1 MDDILKPIN
10 TPKEKKPEDNKPT
23 KPKESNPKPSK
34 PATSKAKAQ
43 EKAKSKS
50 KSKSKAKTKPI
61 EEPLLF
67 IPSPE
72 QQLIIDAI
80 KRGENVS
87 VNAVAGSG
95 KTTTI
100 LGIAKQI
107 PEKKILQIT
116 YNRALKLEVEKK
128 AKLNKLDNLK
138 VLTFHGLACS
148 YYDYTAYTDDRIQTI
163 LRNNIPLNKPITNI
177 TQEII
182 IIDEIQDMTPLYFE
196 LIHKFLFDIKRS
208 VIIGIMGDNYQGI
221 YGFKGADERF
231 LTLGDQIFCTSNNN
245 HNNHNNPFTKL
256 TLNTSYRL
264 TQPMADFVN
273 QVMVGGHQR
282 IKSLKE
288 GVPVKYIQYPHD
300 ELTDYISNL
309 IADEMQT
316 NGYKAEDIFILS
328 GTLRNQRIKNLENKL
343 VSNGFLCFVPIS
355 EDSKLDE
362 RIIKDKIVFT
372 TFHQSK
378 GRERKL
384 VVVFGFD
391 TSYYEMFKDK
401 HSSLLICPNLL
412 YVATTRASHQL
423 VLLEHIDLKQSLP
436 FLKMSHS
443 GMMHCNFVDIHRHY
457 TLDKPFDKHRNIDS
471 NKMYVRREEDF
482 EHDKTVTDLVKFIDE
497 STLSLLGEL
506 ITKIFK
512 ITNEIQES
520 NVAVIPADIKI
531 TNQNGYYTY
540 EQVCDI
546 NGVAIPAMLFS
557 GSQNYNNSEN
567 SNYLWKY
574 LSRQYL
580 SNNVRSKNSSFIL
593 GYINQ
598 LKEKTQLEG
607 VPDWL
612 LLGNIYL
619 CATEGYNYK
628 LKQIQRYDWLE
639 PEMVAKC
646 HRNIAN
652 VFGGNMDDIHKN
664 MNYELELGTGYD
676 ERGAFYGF
684 KTETYG
690 VVKIR
695 GRIDCID
702 DDTVWELKCV
712 DMLSIEHMLQVV
724 LYAWMWHN
732 IVLQRQENK
741 DKQDNQNNQDKQDN
755 NLQNGIDRLLNS
767 GNERKNNSR
776 DAYRDVFLDNI
787 YQMKKFKLMN
797 IRTGEVRE
805 LDTSN
810 TQYIDDIVK
819 ILLDSKLRIRELL
832 TDIQFIENSRGRVEK
847 YKLDIANT
855 YSVDELQELEET
867 QNLEDARIE
876 DARTEK
882 EIEEIVLDF

>member
-1 MDDILKPIN
+1 MDEILKPIKTSN
-10 TPKEKKPEDNKPT
+10 EKKPP
-23 KPKESNPKPSK
+23 KPKESKPKLAKTTNPKSK
-34 PATSKAKAQ
+34 L
-43 EKAKSKS
+43 KSKL
-50 KSKSKAKTKPI
+50 KSTPI
-61 EEPLLF
+61 EEPILF
-67 IPSPE
+67 TPSPE

-80 KRGENVS
+80 KRGENVA

-138 VLTFHGLACS
+138 ILTFHGLACS

-163 LRNNIPLNKPITNI
+163 VRNNIPLNKPITNI
-177 TQEII
+177 TQEVI

-196 LIHKFLFDIKRS
+196 LIHKFLFDIKRC
-208 VIIGIMGDNYQGI
+208 VILGIMGDNYQGI

-231 LTLGDQIFCTSNNN
+231 LTLGDQIFSHNSNNQ
-245 HNNHNNPFTKL
+245 FTKL

-273 QVMVGGHQR
+273 QVMVGGQPR
-282 IKSLKE
+282 IKSLKQ
-288 GVPVKYIQYPHD
+288 GVPVRYIQYPHQ
-300 ELTDYISNL
+300 ELTDYVSNL
-309 IADEMQT
+309 ITNEMQT
-316 NGYKAEDIFILS
+316 NGYNAEDVFILS
-328 GTLRNQRIKNLENKL
+328 GTLRNQRIKDLENRL
-343 VSNGFLCFVPIS
+343 VSNGLLCFVPIS
-355 EDSKLDE
+355 EDAKLDE
-362 RIIKDKIVFT
+362 RIIKDKVVFT

-423 VLLEHIDLKQSLP
+423 VLIEHIDLKQSLP

-443 GMMHCNFVDIHRHY
+443 GMISCNFMEIHRHNE
-457 TLDKPFDKHRNIDS
+457 LNNHRNIDS
-471 NKMYVRREEDF
+471 NRMYIRKEEDF
-482 EHDKTVTDLVKFIDE
+482 EHDKTVSDLVKFIDE
-497 STLSLLGEL
+497 STLAILGDL
-506 ITKIFK
+506 ITKVFK
-512 ITNEIQES
+512 ITHEIQENNIAS
-520 NVAVIPADIKI
+520 IPNDIK
-531 TNQNGYYTY
+531 TSNQNGYNTY

-557 GSQNYNNSEN
+557 KIKETTNSKN

-574 LSRQYL
+574 LQRQYL
-580 SNNVRSKNSSFIL
+580 TNTFRNKNSTFIL

-598 LKEKTQLEG
+598 LKEKARLEG

-628 LKQIQRYDWLE
+628 LKQIQQYDWLD

-652 VFGGNMDDIHKN
+652 VFGGSMNDIHKD
-664 MNYELELGTGYD
+664 MHYESPFGLKGNVALAAFEWELGTGYD
-676 ERGAFYGF
+676 ERGAYFGF

-695 GRIDCID
+695 GRVDCID
-702 DDTVWELKCV
+702 DDAVWELKCV

-724 LYAWMWHN
+724 LYAWIWRH
-732 IVLQRQENK
+732 IVLQRQEK
-741 DKQDNQNNQDKQDN
+741 TEKQENI
-755 NLQNGIDRLLNS
+755 LQNGIDRLLDSNNKKQ
-767 GNERKNNSR
+767 NEL
-776 DAYRDVFLDNI
+776 LDNI

-819 ILLDSKLRIRELL
+819 ILLDSKLRMRELL
-832 TDIQFIENSRGRVEK
+832 TDEQFIENSRERVEK
-847 YKLDIANT
+847 YKLDFANT
-855 YSVDELQELEET
+855 YSMEELQD
-867 QNLEDARIE
+867 LEDARIE
-876 DARTEK
+876 EEK
-882 EIEEIVLDF
+882 IDLDF

>member
-10 TPKEKKPEDNKPT
+10 TPKEQKPEDKKPA

-34 PATSKAKAQ
+34 PTKAKAQ
-43 EKAKSKS
+43 A
-50 KSKSKAKTKPI
+50 KSKAKLKVI
-61 EEPLLF
+61 EESILF
-67 IPSPE
+67 TPSSE

-231 LTLGDQIFCTSNNN
+231 LTLGDQIFSTGNN
-245 HNNHNNPFTKL
+245 NNHNNPFTKL

-300 ELTDYISNL
+300 ELTDF
-309 IADEMQT
+309 IANMITVEMQT
-316 NGYKAEDIFILS
+316 NRYKAEDIFILS

-355 EDSKLDE
+355 EDAKLDE

-401 HSSLLICPNLL
+401 HSSFLICPNLL

-423 VLLEHIDLKQSLP
+423 VLIEHIDLKQSLP

-443 GMMHCNFVDIHRHY
+443 GMMSCNFVDIHRHY
-457 TLDKPFDKHRNIDS
+457 TLDKHRNIDS

-497 STLSLLGEL
+497 STLAILGEL
-506 ITKIFK
+506 ITKVFK

-520 NVAVIPADIKI
+520 NIAVIPGDIKI
-531 TNQNGYYTY
+531 TNKNGYYTY

-546 NGVAIPAMLFS
+546 NGVSIPAMLFS
-557 GSQNYNNSEN
+557 GSQNYNNSGN

-580 SNNVRSKNSSFIL
+580 SNTFRSKNSTFIL

-598 LKEKTQLEG
+598 LKEKTQLEC

-628 LKQIQRYDWLE
+628 LKQIQQYDWLE

-652 VFGGNMDDIHKN
+652 IFGGSMDDIHKD
-664 MNYELELGTGYD
+664 MHYEFELGTGYD

-695 GRIDCID
+695 GRVDCIND
-702 DDTVWELKCV
+702 DVVWELKCV

-724 LYAWMWHN
+724 LYAWMWRR

-741 DKQDNQNNQDKQDN
+741 EKQDNQDNQANQDN
-755 NLQNGIDRLLNS
+755 NLQNGIDRLFNS
-767 GNERKNNSR
+767 SNERKKKL
-776 DAYRDVFLDNI
+776 RDVVLDNI
-787 YQMKKFKLMN
+787 YQMKQFKLMN

-832 TDIQFIENSRGRVEK
+832 TDEQFIETSRGRVEK
-847 YKLDIANT
+847 YKLNIANT
-855 YSVDELQELEET
+855 YNVDELQELEKM
-867 QNLEDARIE
+867 QHLENARIE
-876 DARTEK
+876 EEK
-882 EIEEIVLDF
+882 IDLDF

>member
-1 MDDILKPIN
+1 M
-10 TPKEKKPEDNKPT
+10 
-23 KPKESNPKPSK
+23 
-34 PATSKAKAQ
+34 
-43 EKAKSKS
+43 
-50 KSKSKAKTKPI
+50 
-61 EEPLLF
+61 
-67 IPSPE
+67 
-72 QQLIIDAI
+72 
-80 KRGENVS
+80 
-87 VNAVAGSG
+87 
-95 KTTTI
+95 
-100 LGIAKQI
+100 
-107 PEKKILQIT
+107 QIT

-138 VLTFHGLACS
+138 ILTFHGLACS

-177 TQEII
+177 TQEVI

-196 LIHKFLFDIKRS
+196 LIHKFLFDIKRC
-208 VIIGIMGDNYQGI
+208 VILGLMGDNYQGI

-231 LTLGDQIFCTSNNN
+231 LTLGDQIFSHNSNNQ
-245 HNNHNNPFTKL
+245 FTKL

-273 QVMVGGHQR
+273 QVMVGGQPR
-282 IKSLKE
+282 IKSLKQ

-300 ELTDYISNL
+300 KLTDFISNL
-309 IADEMQT
+309 ITNEMQK
-316 NGYKAEDIFILS
+316 NGYNAEDVFILS
-328 GTLRNQRIKNLENKL
+328 GTLRNQRIKDLENRL
-343 VSNGFLCFVPIS
+343 VSNGLLCFVPIS
-355 EDSKLDE
+355 EDAKLDE
-362 RIIKDKIVFT
+362 RIIKDKVVFT

-412 YVATTRASHQL
+412 YVAATRASHQL

-443 GMMHCNFVDIHRHY
+443 GMMSCNFVEIHRHNE
-457 TLDKPFDKHRNIDS
+457 LNNHRNIDS
-471 NKMYVRREEDF
+471 NRMYIRKEEDF

-497 STLSLLGEL
+497 STLAILGDL
-506 ITKIFK
+506 ITNVFK
-512 ITNEIQES
+512 ITHEVKENNI
-520 NVAVIPADIKI
+520 AIIPGDIK
-531 TNQNGYYTY
+531 TSNQNGYNTY

-557 GSQNYNNSEN
+557 KIKETTNSKN

-574 LSRQYL
+574 LQRQYL
-580 SNNVRSKNSSFIL
+580 TNTFRSKNSTFIL
-593 GYINQ
+593 GYINK
-598 LKEKTQLEG
+598 LKEKARLEG

-628 LKQIQRYDWLE
+628 LKQIQQYDWLD

-652 VFGGNMDDIHKN
+652 VIYSSQEEIPNGLKGNVALATF
-664 MNYELELGTGYD
+664 EWELGTGYD
-676 ERGAFYGF
+676 ERGAFFGF

-695 GRIDCID
+695 GRVDCVD
-702 DDTVWELKCV
+702 DDAVWELKCV

-724 LYAWMWHN
+724 LYAWIWRH
-732 IVLQRQENK
+732 IVLQRQEK
-741 DKQDNQNNQDKQDN
+741 KEKQEKQEKQENQEKQEKQKNNLQN
-755 NLQNGIDRLLNS
+755 NLQNGIDRLLES
-767 GNERKNNSR
+767 GNDRKNNSR
-776 DAYRDVFLDNI
+776 DAARDAARDASLDNI

-832 TDIQFIENSRGRVEK
+832 TDVQFIENSRARVEK
-847 YKLDIANT
+847 YKLDFANT
-855 YSVDELQELEET
+855 YSMEELQD
-867 QNLEDARIE
+867 LEDARIE
-876 DARTEK
+876 EEK
-882 EIEEIVLDF
+882 IDLDF

>member
-1 MDDILKPIN
+1 M
-10 TPKEKKPEDNKPT
+10 
-23 KPKESNPKPSK
+23 
-34 PATSKAKAQ
+34 
-43 EKAKSKS
+43 
-50 KSKSKAKTKPI
+50 
-61 EEPLLF
+61 
-67 IPSPE
+67 
-72 QQLIIDAI
+72 
-80 KRGENVS
+80 
-87 VNAVAGSG
+87 
-95 KTTTI
+95 
-100 LGIAKQI
+100 
-107 PEKKILQIT
+107 IT
-116 YNRALKLEVEKK
+116 V
-128 AKLNKLDNLK
+128 
-138 VLTFHGLACS
+138 
-148 YYDYTAYTDDRIQTI
+148 
-163 LRNNIPLNKPITNI
+163 
-177 TQEII
+177 
-182 IIDEIQDMTPLYFE
+182 
-196 LIHKFLFDIKRS
+196 
-208 VIIGIMGDNYQGI
+208 
-221 YGFKGADERF
+221 
-231 LTLGDQIFCTSNNN
+231 
-245 HNNHNNPFTKL
+245 
-256 TLNTSYRL
+256 
-264 TQPMADFVN
+264 
-273 QVMVGGHQR
+273 
-282 IKSLKE
+282 
-288 GVPVKYIQYPHD
+288 
-300 ELTDYISNL
+300 
-309 IADEMQT
+309 EMQT
-316 NGYKAEDIFILS
+316 NRYKAEDIFILS

-343 VSNGFLCFVPIS
+343 VSNGLLCFVPIS
-355 EDSKLDE
+355 EDAKLDE

-412 YVATTRASHQL
+412 YVAATRASHQL
-423 VLLEHIDLKQSLP
+423 VLIEHIDLKQSLP

-443 GMMHCNFVDIHRHY
+443 GMMSCNFVDIHRHY

-497 STLSLLGEL
+497 STLAILGEL
-506 ITKIFK
+506 ITKVFK

-520 NVAVIPADIKI
+520 NIAVIPGDIKI

-580 SNNVRSKNSSFIL
+580 SNNFRSKNSSFIL

-598 LKEKTQLEG
+598 LKEKTQLEC

-628 LKQIQRYDWLE
+628 LKQIQQYDWLD
-639 PEMVAKC
+639 PEMVVKC

-652 VFGGNMDDIHKN
+652 VFGSNMDDIHKD
-664 MNYELELGTGYD
+664 MHYEFELGTGYD

-684 KTETYG
+684 NTETYG

-695 GRIDCID
+695 GRVDCIND
-702 DDTVWELKCV
+702 DVVWELKCV

-724 LYAWMWHN
+724 LYAWMWRR

-741 DKQDNQNNQDKQDN
+741 EKEDNQDKQKN
-755 NLQNGIDRLLNS
+755 NLQNGNCIDGLLNS
-767 GNERKNNSR
+767 SKERKNNSR
-776 DAYRDVFLDNI
+776 DANRNVFLDNI
-787 YQMKKFKLMN
+787 YQMKQFKLMN

-832 TDIQFIENSRGRVEK
+832 TDEQFIETSRGRVEK
-847 YKLDIANT
+847 YKLNIANT
-855 YSVDELQELEET
+855 YGVDELQEIEEMQHLEDARM
-867 QNLEDARIE
+867 EDARIE
-876 DARTEK
+876 EEEK
-882 EIEEIVLDF
+882 IDLDF